1 MVRNRKEGQ
10 RLGKNTINNYLN
22 TELSLLAENERL
34 EVIHSLIERLKIEL
48 EKQDK
53 SGIYG
58 LTQREF
64 AYNSNKIEGSTLT
77 EKQTSF
83 LFETGTILA
92 SDEVYKARDIEET
105 RGHFLMFIEMLKTWN
120 EALTEGMIKKYH
132 FRLKSGV
139 FEDLAN
145 GYPIG
150 EYKNRRNMVSDIVT
164 ALPNEVE
171 GRMKELL
178 HEYESQEERGLY
190 ELAKFHAEYE
200 KIHPFQDGNGRTGRL
215 LLYKEC
221 LRNGL
226 VPIII
231 QDANKGAY
239 YAALNKAQTEAD
251 FKQLMELFVKEQE
264 AYYLIM
270 RDFLYVFN

>member
-1 MVRNRKEGQ
+1 MIRNGKEDL
-10 RLGKNTINNYLN
+10 RLGKNTINNYLDR
-22 TELSLLAENERL
+22 ELSLLAEDERL
-34 EVIHSLIERLKIEL
+34 EVIHVLIERLKIEFA
-48 EKQDK
+48 KQDK

-58 LTQREF
+58 LTQRKL

-77 EKQTSF
+77 EKQTSS
-83 LFETGTILA
+83 LFETGTVLA
-92 SDEVYKARDIEET
+92 SDEVYRAKDIEET
-105 RGHFLMFIEMLKTWN
+105 RGHFLMFNEMLKTWDDV
-120 EALTEGMIKKYH
+120 LTEELIKKYH

-164 ALPNEVE
+164 ALPNEV
-171 GRMKELL
+171 GNRMRELL
-178 HEYESQEERGLY
+178 QEYEMQTNRGLY

-231 QDANKGAY
+231 QDANKGIY
-239 YAALNKAQTEAD
+239 YTALNRAQTEAD
-251 FKQLMELFVKEQE
+251 FKQLIDLFAKEQE

-270 RDFLYVFN
+270 RDFLYVFD